1 MIGHF
6 DQVLQSGIKQG
17 EGRQG
22 VKIQGKAWKNQM
34 YIVWNYFRIEDE
46 DGYRFKRVVVKRN
59 GFNITF
65 ASLTSSLQFSIAT

>member
-6 DQVLQSGIKQG
+6 DQVLQNGTKQG

-46 DGYRFKRVVVKRN
+46 DGHRFKGVVVKRN

>member
-6 DQVLQSGIKQG
+6 DQVLQSGTKQG